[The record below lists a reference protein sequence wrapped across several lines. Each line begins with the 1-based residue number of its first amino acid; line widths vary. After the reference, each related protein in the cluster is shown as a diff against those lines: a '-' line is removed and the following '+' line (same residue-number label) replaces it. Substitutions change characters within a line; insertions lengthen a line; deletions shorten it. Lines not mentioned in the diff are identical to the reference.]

1 MTPSKSAPVI
11 PAIEDGEHLA
21 YLLDRALEQVAG
33 ELGPKVLVKALARA
47 GRELPTSRVSFLA
60 FVSGALYDVV
70 EAEIDADAADLVTSL
85 VCEKIDRWVRHN
97 RSSDRSETE
106 PPRGES
112 KTVLVVDDDPLVTK
126 ALKRLL
132 KSVGYE
138 ALTAEDGE
146 QALEICV
153 NQRPAVVVTDFDMP
167 LVSGKQLA
175 SLIRITLGDDAPPI
189 LLLTGSD
196 SAPSTHADFVSVL
209 MKPVDGATL
218 FTAIGDAL
226 LRRQI
231 KPDTP

>member
-1 MTPSKSAPVI
+1 M

-21 YLLDRALEQVAG
+21 YLLDRALEQVTG
-33 ELGPKVLVKALARA
+33 ELAPKLLVKAVARA
-47 GRELPTSRVSFLA
+47 SRELPTSRVSFLA

-70 EAEIDADAADLVTSL
+70 EAELDGDAADLVTSL

-97 RSSDRSETE
+97 RPVARNETE
-106 PPRGES
+106 PPQGAS
-112 KTVLVVDDDPLVTK
+112 KKVLVVDDDPLVTK

-138 ALTAEDGE
+138 TLCAAHGDEALD
-146 QALEICV
+146 ICI

-175 SLIRITLGDDAPPI
+175 SLIRITLGEEAPPI
-189 LLLTGSD
+189 VLLTGSD
-196 SAPSTHADFVSVL
+196 SAPSVHADFVSVL

-218 FTAIGDAL
+218 FTAIADAL
-226 LRRQI
+226 VRQAE
-231 KPDTP
+231 

>member
-1 MTPSKSAPVI
+1 MTPTKSAPVI

-33 ELGPKVLVKALARA
+33 EDGSKLLAEALARV

-70 EAEIDADAADLVTSL
+70 ETRQDADAADLVTSL
-85 VCEKIDRWVRHN
+85 VCEKVDRWVRHN
-97 RSSDRSETE
+97 RGAVRSDSQA
-106 PPRGES
+106 PQGGS
-112 KTVLVVDDDPLVTK
+112 KTVLVVDDDPMVTK

-132 KSVGYE
+132 KSVGYQ
-138 ALTAEDGE
+138 AICAEHGE

-175 SLIRITLGDDAPPI
+175 SLIRITLGEDAPPI

-196 SAPSTHADFVSVL
+196 SAPSVHEDFVSVL

-226 LRRQI
+226 LKRQGRAR
-231 KPDTP
+231 TE

>member
-1 MTPSKSAPVI
+1 MTKSAPVI

-33 ELGPKVLVKALARA
+33 ELAPKLLARA
-47 GRELPTSRVSFLA
+47 LERAGRALPTSRVSFLA

-70 EAEIDADAADLVTSL
+70 EAELDGDAADLITSL
-85 VCEKIDRWVRHN
+85 VCEKIERWVRHN
-97 RSSDRSETE
+97 RSAAPGQTE
-106 PPRGES
+106 APRGES

-138 ALTAEDGE
+138 ALCAEHGDE
-146 QALEICV
+146 ALELCV
-153 NQRPAVVVTDFDMP
+153 NRRPAVVVTDFDMP

-175 SLIRITLGDDAPPI
+175 SLIRITLGEDAPPI
-189 LLLTGSD
+189 VLLTGSD
-196 SAPSTHADFVSVL
+196 SAPSVHEDFVSVL

-218 FTAIGDAL
+218 FTAIGEAL
-226 LRRQI
+226 LKRQR
-231 KPDTP
+231 